1 VLRELAVRYLEICQD
16 PSQQQKRQRWRQM
29 HNLEP
34 TPPLIYVRAFAWS
47 EMPQRMCL
55 CTDPLFRSVE
65 NFFRQSLFRYG
76 FDDDFIF
83 EPWVNVPAVYR
94 CQGWG
99 VEGTRRY
106 SNQPRGSWKMD
117 YPIKTYDDLNKLRP
131 PRHEIDEEKTAAR
144 AARLRDVIGDIIKIN
159 VVRGPAYTMWT
170 GDISTDLGR
179 LRGIEHF
186 MLDMY
191 DRPEDL
197 HRLCS
202 FLGQGVL
209 RTHDQAEA
217 AGDWDLSC
225 HQNQAMPYAKQL
237 PDPAP
242 DTRGVPRES
251 LWCFMA
257 AQEFTTVS
265 PRMHEEFLLRF
276 QLPILKHFGLTAY
289 GCCEDLTHKISMLR
303 QIPNLRRIAVAPA
316 ADVASCAEQI
326 GTDYVISYRPSPAD
340 MVGYGWDEQ
349 RARSILRKDLDAL
362 RGCLFDITLK
372 DVETVQYDP
381 TRVGKWVRIVRELT
395 GTA

>member
-1 VLRELAVRYLEICQD
+1 
-16 PSQQQKRQRWRQM
+16 
-29 HNLEP
+29 
-34 TPPLIYVRAFAWS
+34 
-47 EMPQRMCL
+47 
-55 CTDPLFRSVE
+55 
-65 NFFRQSLFRYG
+65 
-76 FDDDFIF
+76 
-83 EPWVNVPAVYR
+83 
-94 CQGWG
+94 
-99 VEGTRRY
+99 
-106 SNQPRGSWKMD
+106 
-117 YPIKTYDDLNKLRP
+117 
-131 PRHEIDEEKTAAR
+131 
-144 AARLRDVIGDIIKIN
+144 
-159 VVRGPAYTMWT
+159 MWT
-170 GDISTDLGR
+170 GDISTELGR
-179 LRGIEHF
+179 LSGIEHF

-202 FLGQGVL
+202 FLGEGVL

-225 HQNQAMPYAKQL
+225 HQNQAMPYAKEL

-242 DTRGVPRES
+242 STRGVSRKS
-251 LWCFMA
+251 LWYYMA

-265 PRMHEEFLLRF
+265 PKMHEEFLLRY
-276 QLPILKHFGLTAY
+276 QLPILQHFGLTAY

-349 RARSILRKDLDAL
+349 RVRAILKKDLDAL
-362 RGCLFDITLK
+362 QGCLFDITLK

-381 TRVGKWVRIVRELT
+381 SRIRKWVRIVREMT